1 MRRSPLNNPAYGSR
15 SYGARHTPYNW
26 KSHENTCGRGYQPV
40 EGNSIPRF
48 HASNTESQSHDI
60 DFIPLN
66 VSTPLTRYNKYNTAN
81 RYSPSGGRGSP
92 SSGWY
97 NNYRGNYHAMPR
109 SNKRN
114 PAYKHSPKQFQGQI
128 RKDYK
133 GAYRQVNIS
142 AYVDVNS
149 FLEDPWRDLIKKF
162 DDSKDIR
169 RKDEGSESKS
179 LSSSK
184 LVDTDLLDKS
194 ESQFSKDTNL
204 DDSLCSQE
212 SRNECSED
220 ISFETNTSFSQIS
233 KVNSLIELETG
244 DICFSQDS
252 LNESTCSVS
261 DKSSEAIRE
270 NSIHSSTSLTDIE
283 QKAI

>member
-15 SYGARHTPYNW
+15 PYGTRHTPYNW
-26 KSHENTCGRGYQPV
+26 KSHENACGRGYQLM
-40 EGNSIPRF
+40 EGNSYPRF
-48 HASNTESQSHDI
+48 YASNTRSQPHD
-60 DFIPLN
+60 DNFIPLD
-66 VSTPLTRYNKYNTAN
+66 VSTPLTRYDKYNTAN

-92 SSGWY
+92 SSGWD
-97 NNYRGNYHAMPR
+97 NNYRGNYHATPR
-109 SNKRN
+109 LNKRN

-133 GAYRQVNIS
+133 GAYRQMNIS

-169 RKDEGSESKS
+169 RKGEGPESKS

-184 LVDTDLLDKS
+184 LVDTDLLDES
-194 ESQFSKDTNL
+194 ESQFSKDMNL
-204 DDSLCSQE
+204 DDSLCSQA

-220 ISFETNTSFSQIS
+220 TFETSFSQIS
-233 KVNSLIELETG
+233 KVNSLIESETG

-261 DKSSEAIRE
+261 NKICGGIGE
-270 NSIHSSTSLTDIE
+270 NNIHSNTSLTDIE